1 LGARFV
7 AGGGV
12 LELSYTFEV
21 GFSCAGLGLRVAIC
35 GFCAFALS
43 LLRAVG
49 WVFLLLKASDVFWV
63 HVLFACVGWGCG
75 CAFGS
80 RLQLQL
86 KILPIIAVAVEVY
99 IFLGV
104 SGY

>member
-1 LGARFV
+1 LA
-7 AGGGV
+7 
-12 LELSYTFEV
+12 
-21 GFSCAGLGLRVAIC
+21 C
-35 GFCAFALS
+35 GFCDFDLS
-43 LLRAVG
+43 VLRVVG

-63 HVLFACVGWGCG
+63 HVLFACVRWGCG